1 MLTLTREIR
10 FSADRDWP
18 TGEVLAAPVENSWAG
33 WPGSAGLA
41 SFLRLQMSV
50 TGKIDERLGYL
61 CNIKKLDEVA
71 RREVVPL
78 VFKALAAEGSHVSV
92 PRLLASAWGALGR
105 GLPAGAALARLTLAV
120 SPYLAY
126 TMTRENPSDMLVTEQ
141 FEFCAAHRLHCD
153 ELSPQENVDLFGK
166 CNSPSGHGHNYVVEV
181 TVAGAVD
188 AGRGTA
194 LGRPQL
200 ERIVKRRV
208 IDRFDHKNLNVD
220 AEEFRDVNPT
230 VENIARCI
238 FELLRGEVKPAR
250 LAKVRVYE
258 SPKTWAEYTPAPLA
272 GEGRGGVE
280 G

>member
-10 FSADRDWP
+10 FSADADWRAD
-18 TGEVLAAPVENSWAG
+18 EVLVTPVDNSWAG
-33 WPGSAGLA
+33 WPASAGLA

-50 TGKIDERLGYL
+50 TGRIDERLGYL
-61 CNIKKLDEVA
+61 CNTKKLDELA
-71 RREVVPL
+71 RREVVPRVL
-78 VFKALAAEGSHVSV
+78 RTLAAQGAKISL
-92 PRLLASAWGALGR
+92 PRLLAGAWEALGR
-105 GLPAGAALARLTLAV
+105 GLPGGIELTRMTLAV
-120 SPYLAY
+120 SPFLSY
-126 TMTRENPSDMLVTEQ
+126 TMNSDNPTEVLLTEQ

-153 ELSPQENVDLFGK
+153 DLSPQENVELFGK
-166 CNSPSGHGHNYVVEV
+166 CNNVSGHGHNYVVEV

-220 AEEFRDVNPT
+220 AEEFRGVNPT

-238 FELLRGEVKPAR
+238 FDLLKGELQPAR

-258 SPKTWAEYTPAPLA
+258 SPKTWAEYT
-272 GEGRGGVE
+272 GGA
-280 G
+280 